1 VLFPAFLNNCLSS
14 ITRVTNMWLQY
25 SLPAVITLPMATIY
39 MTYHSMLIPKNSTST
54 ISVGSCNNCTHKDKV
69 KLIAMGQDIVSKLT
83 EINITEENQSKIINM
98 LDTLEWVKIKNVPRA
113 HGDYFFARARWC
125 NLLMRK
131 MYSDFLNDKSGHLCF
146 ILIHVCY
153 MLACHI
159 ILKHSILGVLS
170 KIVINQWKSF
180 MLYSFHSIDTFFTCL
195 KKHFTNLLKR
205 KENDGEGGTHTNEDQ
220 DVTEQCSTENLRS
233 IDSEEVLARE
243 NQEEEKNLCN
253 PTPTTSASGTTTAL
267 TDRGY
272 ESFLRCIS
280 DDDDDDVVRRSTPR
294 DDYYNLSESRPEKFK
309 QFLIEKNENIEKMG
323 ISITEDGYIEDDE
336 SGDESLICSF

>member
-1 VLFPAFLNNCLSS
+1 
-14 ITRVTNMWLQY
+14 
-25 SLPAVITLPMATIY
+25 
-39 MTYHSMLIPKNSTST
+39 
-54 ISVGSCNNCTHKDKV
+54 
-69 KLIAMGQDIVSKLT
+69 MG
-83 EINITEENQSKIINM
+83 
-98 LDTLEWVKIKNVPRA
+98 
-113 HGDYFFARARWC
+113 
-125 NLLMRK
+125 
-131 MYSDFLNDKSGHLCF
+131 
-146 ILIHVCY
+146 
-153 MLACHI
+153 
-159 ILKHSILGVLS
+159 
-170 KIVINQWKSF
+170 
-180 MLYSFHSIDTFFTCL
+180 
-195 KKHFTNLLKR
+195 
-205 KENDGEGGTHTNEDQ
+205 GEGGTHTNEDQ

-280 DDDDDDVVRRSTPR
+280 G